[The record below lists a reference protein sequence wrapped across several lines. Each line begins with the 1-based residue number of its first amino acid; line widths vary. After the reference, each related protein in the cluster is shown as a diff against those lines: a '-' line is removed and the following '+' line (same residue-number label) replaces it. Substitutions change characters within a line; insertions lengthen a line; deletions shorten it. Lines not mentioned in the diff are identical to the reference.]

1 MKKIFSFI
9 VGLVAVSTLQAV
21 NYKDAAR
28 ITMSC
33 SGGPETQQLDLI
45 VDADQATPATEPNL
59 ASLYEVGQVNFY
71 VAGNY
76 SSYTANAISNLPVVI
91 VTNRRDADYTFT
103 FNVPISTDGLT
114 LTDLRSEDGL
124 KTINIADGESYPF
137 SIEGET
143 GYDPDNKSNLTIADR
158 FVINYVAPAPA
169 CTTIRENMEVGHY
182 YTICIPQDI
191 VSFNGASFWSMSNRG
206 EGVAYLVEE
215 AAPLTA
221 GQPYIIQAEAE
232 ELCVVYG
239 NAVPASEAGTAGA
252 LVGTFELMEQEALN
266 TAATDASSDIYLLYN
281 NELWKVNDQSGN
293 SLPANRAYV
302 VYDNL
307 IPENP
312 APAPGRRVRAIPMQ
326 GQVATGIETL
336 NAADAPAKTI
346 IDGKLYIIRD
356 KHMFDAT
363 GRMVK

>member
-1 MKKIFSFI
+1 MLLGIAATINVMAVDYTAKAVLKLEANSGYFCQLILRQADAFGTLNGAPMNMDDRHVALYALNGAQPLSI
-9 VGLVAVSTLQAV
+9 AMAADLTNLPLGLMCDTSESYTITVSGVEGAQTLVLFDLADPNDIKQYPLVNDAVIGFTA
-21 NYKDAAR
+21 
-28 ITMSC
+28 
-33 SGGPETQQLDLI
+33 
-45 VDADQATPATEPNL
+45 
-59 ASLYEVGQVNFY
+59 
-71 VAGNY
+71 VAG
-76 SSYTANAISNLPVVI
+76 
-91 VTNRRDADYTFT
+91 
-103 FNVPISTDGLT
+103 ST
-114 LTDLRSEDGL
+114 
-124 KTINIADGESYPF
+124 
-137 SIEGET
+137 IE
-143 GYDPDNKSNLTIADR
+143 DR

-239 NAVPASEAGTAGA
+239 NAVPAPEAGTAGA

-281 NELWKVNDQSGN
+281 NELWKVNGQSGN

-312 APAPGRRVRAIPMQ
+312 ASAPGRRVRAIPMQ